1 MLLSEFDY
9 DLPSDLIAQHPLAQ
23 RDASR
28 MLVLRRDDR
37 SRIDSSFKTF
47 PEYLKANDVVVVNNS
62 RVIPAR
68 LKGRREETGGQVEIF
83 LVRELEPNI
92 WEALVR
98 PGGRLKQAARV
109 VFGDG
114 RLAAEI
120 LDEPGLEMRRVRFF
134 AEGSFDQLLGEL
146 GSTPL
151 PPYIKRL
158 GGDSTGERNSMVDRE
173 RYQTV
178 YSKHRGAIA
187 APTAGLHFTPEV
199 LREIEQRALL
209 AEVTLHVGYG
219 TFEPVRVDE
228 VDQHAVS
235 AERFEIPETAAAK
248 INEARRKGGRVIVV
262 GTTTMRTL
270 ESSATEEGVVKPGA
284 GEATLTIKP
293 GYRFRVAD
301 ALLTN
306 FHLPQSSL
314 LILVSA
320 FAGRE
325 FVLTAYRHAV
335 RQRYRFYSYGDCMLI
350 L

>member
-9 DLPSDLIAQHPLAQ
+9 DLPAELIAQQPLAR

-28 MLVLRRDDR
+28 MLVLDR
-37 SRIDSSFKTF
+37 ANRSWTDSSFKNFTD
-47 PEYLKANDVVVVNNS
+47 YLEANDVVVVNNS

-68 LKGRREETGGQVEIF
+68 LKGRREETGGQVEVF
-83 LVRELEPNI
+83 LVRELEPKV

-98 PGGRLKQAARV
+98 PGGRLKQGARV
-109 VFGDG
+109 IFGEG
-114 RLAAEI
+114 QLAAEMV
-120 LDEPGLEMRRVRFF
+120 DDPGSELRRVRFQCD
-134 AEGSFDQLLGEL
+134 GSFEEVLGEL

-151 PPYIKRL
+151 PPYIKNL
-158 GGDSTGERNSMVDRE
+158 SDEDRE

-178 YSKHRGAIA
+178 YAKQRGAIA
-187 APTAGLHFTPEV
+187 APTAGLHFTPDV
-199 LREIEQRALL
+199 LAEIEKRATL

-219 TFEPVRVDE
+219 TFEPVRVDD

-235 AERFEIPETAAAK
+235 AERFEISETAAAK
-248 INEARRKGGRVIVV
+248 INNARRKGGRVVVV
-262 GTTTMRTL
+262 GTTTMRAL
-270 ESSATEEGVVKPGA
+270 ESSSTDEGIVRSGA

-325 FVLTAYRHAV
+325 FVLDAYRHAV
-335 RQRYRFYSYGDCMLI
+335 RERYRFYSYGDCMLI